1 MPVVKTFQ
9 VIIVSLSLFY
19 HFSRKA
25 GQIVTYEAFSSGFN
39 LIQQLKIVLEQYPDD
54 GQILL
59 VRQTLFSKR
68 LQSQFISD

>member
-9 VIIVSLSLFY
+9 VIIVNLSLFY
-19 HFSRKA
+19 HFSLKA
-25 GQIVTYEAFSSGFN
+25 RQIVTYEAFPSGFN

-59 VRQTLFSKR
+59 VRQTLF
-68 LQSQFISD
+68 